1 MDNKKERIDQ
11 QRCKSYKET
20 KHDNVRSEIRTAF
33 LKEITDHG
41 NVNVAAIWETRY
53 AAGEFSECAC
63 INKNE
68 ESACDEKD
76 DVMQRMKMSH
86 RKWHQRRTSHY
97 RNPGRCFKHWK

>member
-41 NVNVAAIWETRY
+41 NVNVAAI
-53 AAGEFSECAC
+53 
-63 INKNE
+63 
-68 ESACDEKD
+68 
-76 DVMQRMKMSH
+76 
-86 RKWHQRRTSHY
+86 
-97 RNPGRCFKHWK
+97 